1 MRLASVFFL
10 LCAAGWSQLIPAGQ
24 PVPKT
29 SSSPVV
35 FLNGYEFGCIN
46 DHSFAGTFDV
56 ADQVLQSAGLVSLF
70 FDNCAVANNPNIEAL
85 GAAFGQFLAG
95 LKYTDGTPV
104 TQVDVV
110 AHSLGGLI
118 VRAYLAGMAD
128 VVSTAPPPIASP
140 SFAFLP
146 PANPGIRKF
155 VMLGVPNFGTGVAN
169 KFGND
174 AQTAELEIGSQFLF
188 NLNTWNNGTDD
199 LRGVDVVAIAG
210 SGGTG
215 SESTIPGFDDGA
227 VTLTSASVAF
237 ARPGRTRVVPY
248 CHTSYALLVTANY
261 CPANAPDLAYITGA
275 SHDSAQ
281 IILSFL
287 GGTNA
292 WQSVGTAIESDPVGS
307 NVGGINIEAQD
318 LNGAEQPINSATL
331 QISTGTLSL
340 KITNGN
346 IAWTEGV
353 TPNASLPASIQ
364 FLGTTKLTP
373 NITLPASTVLPYV
386 AKPGPVVA
394 RVFPAA
400 SAAFPL
406 NIAQGE
412 FVAIYGSNLANGT
425 QQATSSTYPTQLAD
439 AQVLVNGVAVP
450 LEYVSASQ
458 INAVFSTTN
467 TSGLVQVTVQN
478 SSGAAVTNVL
488 LAPAVPE
495 IFSLDFTGSGAAAA
509 INGVTG
515 AVVSA
520 ASPLHAGD
528 YLSLFLTGL
537 GATTTQN
544 GLSFAQTQ
552 PAITIGSQSCRVTY
566 AGRAPTIPGVDQI
579 NCVVP
584 GGVSGSALPVI
595 VTSGGRASNTVTLA
609 VQ

>member
-10 LCAAGWSQLIPAGQ
+10 LCAAGRSQLIPAGQ

-29 SSSPVV
+29 SAPPVV
-35 FLNGYEFGCIN
+35 FVNGYEFGCVN

-56 ADQVLQSAGLVSLF
+56 ADQLLQAAGLVSLY
-70 FDNCAVANNPNIEAL
+70 FDNCTVANNPNIEAL

-95 LKYTDGTPV
+95 LKYTDGTSV

-110 AHSLGGLI
+110 AHSMGGLI
-118 VRAYLAGMAD
+118 VRSYLAGKQNG
-128 VVSTAPPPIASP
+128 SP
-140 SFAFLP
+140 ATFQP

-155 VMLGVPNFGTGVAN
+155 VMLAIPNFGSGIAN

-174 AQTAELEIGSQFLF
+174 AQTAEMEIGSQFLF
-188 NLNTWNNGTDD
+188 DLNTWNNGTDD
-199 LRGVDVVAIAG
+199 LRGIDVVAVAG
-210 SGGTG
+210 NGGTG

-237 ARPGRTRVVPY
+237 ARPGRTRVVPD
-248 CHTSYALLVTANY
+248 CHTTFALLVTANY
-261 CPANAPDLAYITGA
+261 CAASAPAIAYMTGA

-287 GGTNA
+287 AGTNA

-307 NVGGINIEAQD
+307 TLGGLNIEAQD
-318 LNGAEQPINSATL
+318 LNGAEQPINSAAL
-331 QISTGTLSL
+331 QVSTGILSL

-346 IAWTEGV
+346 IAWTEGG
-353 TPNASLPASIQ
+353 TPNASLPATIQ
-364 FLGTTKLTP
+364 FLGTTRLTP
-373 NITLPASTVLPYV
+373 NITLAASTVLPYI
-386 AKPGPVVA
+386 AKPGPTIA
-394 RVFPAA
+394 RILPAA

-406 NIAQGE
+406 NVAQGQ
-412 FVAIYGSNLANGT
+412 FVSIYGSNLANAT
-425 QQATSSTYPTQLAD
+425 AQATSSSYPTQLAD
-439 AQVLVNGVAVP
+439 VQVMVNGAPIP

-458 INAVFSTTN
+458 INAVFSTTAG
-467 TSGLVQVTVQN
+467 GLVPVTVQN
-478 SSGAAVTNVL
+478 SAGSTVTNVL
-488 LAPAVPE
+488 LAAAVPE

-515 AVVSA
+515 TVVSA
-520 ASPLHAGD
+520 TNPLHAGD

-544 GLSFAQTQ
+544 ALEYAQTQ
-552 PAITIGSQSCRVTY
+552 PTITVGSQSCRVTY
-566 AGRAPTIPGVDQI
+566 AGRAPTIAGVDQI

-595 VTSGGRASNTVTLA
+595 VTSAGRASNTVTLA